1 MAVGFKDYYSVLG
14 VSRDAS
20 EDDLKKAF
28 RKLARRYHPDVA
40 KNEKNA
46 EERFKE
52 INEAYEVLGDPKKR
66 KRYDEL
72 GARWQEPD
80 QPPPGPQA
88 SWRSAGG
95 GGAGRGRDFHFSGST
110 GFSDFFEQYF
120 GRGGRSGFS
129 FDEEDFDGAGTG
141 GAGGPARGLDVEG
154 ELLVTL
160 DEVVK
165 GTERTLSVQHLDR
178 RTGEPTTQTFKVRI
192 PPGAEEG
199 RRVRVPGKG
208 AEGPNGTPP
217 GDLFLRIRVA
227 AHPDFKVRGS
237 DLFYDLELAPWEAV
251 LGTSVEI
258 PTLHG
263 SVRLRVPPGTKAG
276 QQLRVRGRGLPRAG
290 RSERGDLYV
299 VVAIQI
305 PTELTTGQ
313 RELWEKLAEASGGGA
328 TRAAGEHAADD

>member
-1 MAVGFKDYYSVLG
+1 MAVAFKDYYKVLG
-14 VSRDAS
+14 VDRNAS
-20 EDDLKKAF
+20 DEDLKKAF

-46 EERFKE
+46 EEKFKE
-52 INEAYEVLGDPKKR
+52 VNEAYEVLGDPKKR

-72 GARWQEPD
+72 GERWQEPD
-80 QPPPGPQA
+80 APPPQSGG
-88 SWRSAGG
+88 WRSARTGD
-95 GGAGRGRDFHFSGST
+95 REFHFSGST

-120 GRGGRSGFS
+120 GRRGRSHFG
-129 FDEEDFDGAGTG
+129 FDEEDFAGES
-141 GAGGPARGLDVEG
+141 GPLRGSDVEG

-160 DEVVK
+160 DEVVN
-165 GTERTLSVQHLDR
+165 GTERTLSVQHLNQ
-178 RTGEPTTQTFKVRI
+178 RTGEVETQTFKVRI

-208 AEGPNGTPP
+208 AEGPRGTPP

-237 DLFYDLELAPWEAV
+237 DLIYDLDLAPWEAV

-263 SVRLRVPPGTKAG
+263 SVRLRVPAGTKAG
-276 QQLRVRGRGLPRAG
+276 QQLRVRERGLPRAG
-290 RSERGDLYV
+290 QANPGDLYV
-299 VVAIQI
+299 VVNIQI
-305 PTELTTGQ
+305 PTKLTAEEQ
-313 RELWEKLAEASGGGA
+313 ALWEKLAAASHATSPRGGDGQ
-328 TRAAGEHAADD
+328 E